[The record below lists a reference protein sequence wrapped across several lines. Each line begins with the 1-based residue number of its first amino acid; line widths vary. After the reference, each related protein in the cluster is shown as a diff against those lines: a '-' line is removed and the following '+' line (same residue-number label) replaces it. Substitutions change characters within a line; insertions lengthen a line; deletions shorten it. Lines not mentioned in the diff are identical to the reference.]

1 MTKLRLILTLN
12 IVAIFVAKK
21 KAQGATTGFFF
32 RSSLEKS
39 ISGKCI
45 ALFCN
50 YYRGEFQ
57 IFFFHPISM
66 QFLPN
71 CHFMGY
77 WWTITYI
84 YLFYF
89 EIGSYMYIELLTDFL
104 YLYNCI
110 GGVVVSVLVSSAVNH
125 GFEPRSGQTRL

>member
-1 MTKLRLILTLN
+1 VTKLRLILTLN

-57 IFFFHPISM
+57 VAPLKHIIMVQSHPV
-66 QFLPN
+66 F
-71 CHFMGY
+71 
-77 WWTITYI
+77 
-84 YLFYF
+84 
-89 EIGSYMYIELLTDFL
+89 
-104 YLYNCI
+104 
-110 GGVVVSVLVSSAVNH
+110 VLS
-125 GFEPRSGQTRL
+125 P